1 MSKTRLKTAVRTVGA
16 MALAGL
22 VLTGCGSASP
32 GVAVEVGDETIST
45 RSVDEASAHVCT
57 ALGEDFESSGRVV
70 PMGFIRQGVV
80 QLMTLESTAMQIA
93 EEYGVEPGAAYQR
106 ELAQLERT
114 AAGLPEEVREDYV
127 EVMSANALANDVLEQ
142 VGRAS
147 LTAEGFTDPTV
158 EQVTQAGTDI
168 FTSWPDT
175 HGVEVDPRYG
185 LEMVDGALTPVDT
198 NLSVAVGETATSGL
212 ATEPDPTYAGTLPE
226 THRCG

>member
-1 MSKTRLKTAVRTVGA
+1 MSKTRLKTPLRTVGA
-16 MALAGL
+16 VALSVL

-45 RSVDEASAHVCT
+45 RTVDRASAHVCT
-57 ALGEDFESSGRVV
+57 ALGDEFRGNGTVV

-80 QLMTLESTAMQIA
+80 QLMTLSSTARQIA

-114 AAGLPEEVREDYV
+114 ASTFPEEVREDYV

-147 LTAEGFTDPTV
+147 LVADGFAEPTV
-158 EQVTQAGTDI
+158 DQVTQAGTDI
-168 FTSWPDT
+168 FTSWPDAN
-175 HGVEVDPRYG
+175 GVEVDPRYG
-185 LEMVDGALTPVDT
+185 VELVDGTLTPVDT
-198 NLSVAVGETATSGL
+198 NLSVAVGETAQAGL
-212 ATEPDPTYAGTLPE
+212 SPDPDVTYANTLPE

>member
-1 MSKTRLKTAVRTVGA
+1 MIKSRALVGLSTG
-16 MALAGL
+16 LAGL
-22 VLTGCGSASP
+22 LLTGCAGSVSP
-32 GVAVEVGDETIST
+32 GVAATVGDETIS
-45 RSVDEASAHVCT
+45 VDRVDAAAAHMCE
-57 ALGEDFESSGRVV
+57 ALGDQLRGNGTVV
-70 PMGFIRQGVV
+70 PMGVVRQGAL
-80 QLMTLESTAMQIA
+80 QLLALESQSRQIA

>member
-45 RSVDEASAHVCT
+45 KSVDEASAHVCT

>member
-80 QLMTLESTAMQIA
+80 QLMTLESTATQIA

>member
-1 MSKTRLKTAVRTVGA
+1 VSKTRLKTAVRTVGA
-16 MALAGL
+16 VALAGL

-93 EEYGVEPGAAYQR
+93 EEYGVEPGTAYQR